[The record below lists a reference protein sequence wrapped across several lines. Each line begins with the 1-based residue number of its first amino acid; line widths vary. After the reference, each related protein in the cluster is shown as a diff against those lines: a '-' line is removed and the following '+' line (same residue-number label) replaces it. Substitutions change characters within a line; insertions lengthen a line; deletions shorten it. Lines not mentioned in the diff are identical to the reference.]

1 MDALRRA
8 IGGDTLDS
16 LLAFSGGTIPN
27 VKAVDAAEAV
37 RLGASLTERRQ
48 PGYW

>member
-1 MDALRRA
+1 MDTLRRA

-16 LLAFSGGTIPN
+16 LLAISGGTIPS

-37 RLGASLTERRQ
+37 RLGASLAGRHQRAN
-48 PGYW
+48 G